1 LEDDGHV
8 VFVISPKDK
17 KGGKHR
23 RYVGFSNGI
32 IKRFNFGNL
41 NPADRTWK
49 APMMN
54 GEKFTCGFFSE
65 NETNMVC
72 GTNYGTVFF
81 ISMRPTPG
89 R

>member
-1 LEDDGHV
+1 
-8 VFVISPKDK
+8 
-17 KGGKHR
+17 
-23 RYVGFSNGI
+23 
-32 IKRFNFGNL
+32 
-41 NPADRTWK
+41 
-49 APMMN
+49 MMN

-89 R
+89 RQVAADYCRIENISKLTYGIQFYNILGF